1 MNKSRMKKNA
11 WSHVRLRPIAK
22 RFYGADGPPLPP
34 VDDDWLI
41 TSIDEAGVRIS
52 NNHTSHGTLLAWDQV
67 HHYATDPDRGGRN
80 GFLILNTQVN
90 IGGNSLW
97 CEPTFRPGEALPD
110 AFTEVRNWKRENDLL
125 YVQGLY
131 ACMPQAPPPAARAEP
146 PFGSGAALFLS
157 LCVGVGLLVAN
168 S

>member
-11 WSHVRLRPIAK
+11 WSHVQLRPVAK
-22 RFYGADGPPLPP
+22 RFYGAEGPQLPP

-41 TSIDEAGVRIS
+41 QSVEDAGVRIS
-52 NNHTSHGTLLAWDQV
+52 NNHTGHGTLLAWDQI

-97 CEPTFRPGEALPD
+97 CEPTFRPGEAPPD
-110 AFTEVRNWKRENDLL
+110 SFGDMRGWKRENDPL
-125 YVQGLY
+125 YIQNSY
-131 ACMPQAPPPAARAEP
+131 AGPPLPPPSLAPAQGASC
-146 PFGSGAALFLS
+146 SGLAVL
-157 LCVGVGLLVAN
+157 LCVCLGVGLLIAN
-168 S
+168 A

>member
-1 MNKSRMKKNA
+1 MNKSRMKTNA
-11 WSHVRLRPIAK
+11 WSHVRIRPVAK

-41 TSIDEAGVRIS
+41 QGVEDAGVRIS
-52 NNHTSHGTLLAWDQV
+52 NNHTGHGTLLAWDQI
-67 HHYATDPDRGGRN
+67 HHYATDLDRGDRH

-110 AFTEVRNWKRENDLL
+110 QFGDVRGWKRENDPL
-125 YVQGLY
+125 YVQSLY
-131 ACMPQAPPPAARAEP
+131 ARLPQAPLPPAP
-146 PFGSGAALFLS
+146 QPVSGSGAALLVG
-157 LCVGVGLLVAN
+157 LCLGVGLLIAN
-168 S
+168 A

>member
-1 MNKSRMKKNA
+1 MAQKGRNCR
-11 WSHVRLRPIAK
+11 
-22 RFYGADGPPLPP
+22 P

-41 TSIDEAGVRIS
+41 QSVEDAAVRIS
-52 NNHTSHGTLLAWDQV
+52 NNHTGHGTLLAWDQI

-110 AFTEVRNWKRENDLL
+110 SFGDMRGWKRENDPL
-125 YVQGLY
+125 YIQNSY
-131 ACMPQAPPPAARAEP
+131 AGPPLPPPSLAPAQGAP
-146 PFGSGAALFLS
+146 CSGVAVL
-157 LCVGVGLLVAN
+157 LCVCLGVGLLIAN
-168 S
+168 A